1 MMLIKRNEL
10 VQTLNRLTRVTG
22 GPEPLSESDSILE
35 CRPAKRFDLLLS
47 AYVTKLS
54 YKIGK

>member
-10 VQTLNRLTRVTG
+10 VQTLNRLTRAG

-35 CRPAKRFDLLLS
+35 CRPTKRFDLLLS